1 MSQDVYVLLG
11 LILTPIVFIGVWML
25 FFFWMK
31 QVEENQCLLGINCMQ
46 ITAQSH

>member
-25 FFFWMK
+25 FFFGWDGH
-31 QVEENQCLLGINCMQ
+31 ENLRTTNDTLLGRNS
-46 ITAQSH
+46 TDG

>member
-25 FFFWMK
+25 FFFWM
-31 QVEENQCLLGINCMQ
+31 GR
-46 ITAQSH
+46 S